1 MTTIAVSGASGFLGR
16 HLCPHLRSLGHG
28 VIELARAD
36 LAPEKLRATLEGAD
50 VIVHLAGRAHV
61 LKETSSDP
69 RAEFWRSNVALT
81 QSTARAAQ
89 SAGVKRFVFLS
100 SAGVLGASSPPEGFS
115 DGSIPCPHDE
125 YTASKL
131 AAETWLNAELGSG
144 MQLAILRPPLIYGPG
159 ARGNLMRLLRLA
171 LKGRP
176 LPIGSLRAPRS
187 MIGIR
192 NMIDLI
198 GVVATDERVT
208 TRATMLAA
216 DRETIS
222 ISELFS
228 TVSRL
233 AGHAPWLA
241 PVPPVLIRWGLALT
255 GRRSDIVRLT
265 DSFVLRP
272 AIAQSQFGW
281 MPPHLLQDELRRT
294 VNCEL
299 EAAAHL

>member
-36 LAPEKLRATLEGAD
+36 LVPEKLPRTLDGAD
-50 VIVHLAGRAHV
+50 ALVHLAGRAHV
-61 LKETSSDP
+61 LKETSEDP
-69 RAEFWRSNVALT
+69 RTEFWNSNVALT
-81 QSTARAAQ
+81 QSVARAAM
-89 SAGVKRFVFLS
+89 SAGVGRFVFLS

-115 DGSIPCPHDE
+115 DDSIPCPHDQ

-144 MQLAILRPPLIYGPG
+144 VQLAILRPPLIYGPG
-159 ARGNLMRLLRLA
+159 ARGNLMRLLRFA
-171 LKGRP
+171 LNGRP

-192 NMIDLI
+192 NMLDLI
-198 GVVATDERVT
+198 AVVATDRRVN
-208 TRATMLAA
+208 RATMLAA
-216 DRETIS
+216 DQETIS

-233 AGHAPWLA
+233 AGHSPWLA
-241 PVPPVLIRWGLALT
+241 PMPPVLIKWALAVT

-272 AIAQSQFGW
+272 DIARSQFGW
-281 MPPHLLQDELRRT
+281 MPPYSIQDELRLT

-299 EAAAHL
+299 QAAART

>member
-1 MTTIAVSGASGFLGR
+1 
-16 HLCPHLRSLGHG
+16 
-28 VIELARAD
+28 
-36 LAPEKLRATLEGAD
+36 
-50 VIVHLAGRAHV
+50 
-61 LKETSSDP
+61 
-69 RAEFWRSNVALT
+69 
-81 QSTARAAQ
+81 
-89 SAGVKRFVFLS
+89 
-100 SAGVLGASSPPEGFS
+100 
-115 DGSIPCPHDE
+115 
-125 YTASKL
+125 
-131 AAETWLNAELGSG
+131 

-171 LKGRP
+171 LKGQP

-198 GVVATDERVT
+198 GVVATDERL

-228 TVSRL
+228 MVSRL

-241 PVPPVLIRWGLALT
+241 PMPPVLIRWALALT

-272 AIAQSQFGW
+272 AIARSQFGW
-281 MPPHLLQDELRRT
+281 MPPHMLQDELRRT

-299 EAAAHL
+299 EAAAHFLQSRK